1 MNLSQE
7 IAYPVA
13 DIRGGADVPHCKNTA
28 ELASVIM
35 PPPNTVILPMS
46 QHIGAPCEPTVKAGD
61 EVFVGTLIG
70 DSEKYI
76 SAPIYSSVSGTVK
89 SIDDFHLSNGGK
101 CKAVVI
107 ESDGNNTPCPDLKPM
122 EVNTIDDLVKATR
135 NCGLVGLGGA
145 GFPTHVKLAPKDG
158 NNLDTLII
166 NGAECE
172 PYITSDYRSCIEDYD
187 DIIEG
192 IYLLKKIIGFKRV
205 FIAIEDNKPEA
216 VEKFA
221 IIAANKRDEDNSV
234 KVLKL
239 KSSYPH
245 GAEKILIYSATKRR
259 LPLGALPS
267 DVGCMVLN
275 ITSIATLYRYIRT
288 GMPLVSKRVTVDG
301 TAVAE
306 PKNAIVPLGTRI
318 SDLIE
323 FCGGFSADPVKV
335 LYGGPM
341 MGVAVE
347 SLDKPILKQNN
358 AILAFCDTEDIF
370 PESTAC
376 INCGRCYRACPMKL
390 FPCSVEAAL
399 KKNDAAA
406 LTKLHVNYCMECG
419 SCSFSCPAKR
429 PLTQVMR
436 LAKNKVRGEK

>member
-1 MNLSQE
+1 MKLSQE
-7 IAYPVA
+7 ITYPVGV
-13 DIRGGADVPHCKNTA
+13 ISGGAEVPHRKNTA
-28 ELASVIM
+28 EITSVAM
-35 PPPNTVILPMS
+35 PSPKTVLIPMS
-46 QHIGAPCEPTVKAGD
+46 QHIGAPCEPTVKVGD

-89 SIDDFHLSNGGK
+89 SIDDFCLSNGGK

-107 ESDGNNTPCPDLKPM
+107 ESDGKDTPCPDLKPI
-122 EVNTIDDLVKATR
+122 EINTIDDLVKATR
-135 NCGLVGLGGA
+135 ACGLVGLGGA
-145 GFPTHVKLAPKDG
+145 GFPTHVKLTPKDESS
-158 NNLDTLII
+158 LDTLII

-192 IYLLKKIIGFKRV
+192 VYLLKKIIGFKRV

-216 VEKFA
+216 IEKLA
-221 IIAANKRDEDNSV
+221 VLAADKRDEDNSV

-239 KSSYPH
+239 KSRYPQ
-245 GAEKILIYSATKRR
+245 GAEKVLIYTATKRR

-288 GMPLVSKRVTVDG
+288 GMPLVKKRITVDG

-306 PKNAIVPLGTRI
+306 PKNVIVPLGTRI
-318 SDLIE
+318 ADLIE
-323 FCGGFSADPVKV
+323 FCGGFKADPAKV

-341 MGVAVE
+341 MGVTVE

-358 AILAFCDTEDIF
+358 AILAFSDMADLF
-370 PESTAC
+370 PESTSC
-376 INCGRCYRACPMKL
+376 INCGRCYRACPMQL
-390 FPCSVEAAL
+390 MPCSVEAAL
-399 KKNDAAA
+399 KKDAPAA

-429 PLTQVMR
+429 PLTQIMR
-436 LAKNKVRGEK
+436 LAKNKVRGGK